1 MFGLFT
7 QHQRNRVLEDQINV
21 ATIIQPAA
29 SVCENEKEVEESST
43 RIISIAVCLVII
55 LKCAVREVNDH
66 LLLFVNN
73 KKRY

>member
-21 ATIIQPAA
+21 ATNHQPAA

-43 RIISIAVCLVII
+43 RIISIAVCLVI
-55 LKCAVREVNDH
+55 
-66 LLLFVNN
+66 
-73 KKRY
+73 Y